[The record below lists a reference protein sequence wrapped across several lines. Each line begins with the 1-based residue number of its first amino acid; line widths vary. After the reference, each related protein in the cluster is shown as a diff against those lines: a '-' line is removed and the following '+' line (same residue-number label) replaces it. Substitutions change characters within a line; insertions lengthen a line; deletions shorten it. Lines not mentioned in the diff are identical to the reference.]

1 MHRTCVRAPKRK
13 EVSELK
19 KSCCSVLLVLALSVA
34 LNAQVAAQPK
44 PEDLLKNLVVSDSV
58 QPGPEKLKPGLDLI
72 NADDSIAM
80 LTYISSD
87 LMEGREA
94 GTRGFQLAAEYA
106 ASMFSL
112 WKLQP
117 AGDKPAAQAP
127 RGMMGGNEPPAPSKR
142 SYFQE
147 LTLKETKNPSSRID
161 VQSAKDGSVKTKS
174 FQSGIDFRS
183 AAATTGTLEGPAVFA
198 GYGIQEKSIGWDD
211 FKGIDVKGKI
221 VLVLSDAPGKD
232 DPKSP
237 FQQKE
242 LKDKYFPQPAPG
254 ARMGAPAG
262 GFNKVQDIMK
272 RGATAVLQVSAGMTD
287 AEFVNSLSAV
297 RKPSDDRPYN
307 PRPRRRLS
315 LAVAGPG
322 AGPMGGPGA
331 IAISREMADSVLE
344 ASGQTIAALQKKI
357 DSSYAPASLVLPA
370 TRITIADTAEYSFVR
385 CRNIL
390 AMIEGSDP
398 VLKNE
403 YVVIGAHY
411 DHTGS
416 FDGYVYNGADDNGSG
431 SVGVMNAA
439 RAFAANP
446 VKPKR
451 SVIFA
456 LWTAEE
462 MGLLGSRYYV
472 QNPTFPIAKTVAY
485 FNMDMIS
492 RPHDAKTLARTA
504 AMFNFPAGKELFDK
518 IQPADFLSVSISAN
532 AGFGDVFRNAD
543 KSVGLDMYLRES
555 AAGQRPS
562 GGTDHSSFAAV
573 DVPWA
578 SVITAMTE
586 DYHQTS
592 DSVEKVSGELMARV
606 SRLIYLAAFEVA
618 DR

>member
-1 MHRTCVRAPKRK
+1 
-13 EVSELK
+13 LK
-19 KSCCSVLLVLALSVA
+19 KSCCSLLLVLALAVA
-34 LNAQVAAQPK
+34 LNAQGAAQQK
-44 PEDLLKNLVVSDSV
+44 PEDLLKNLVVSDSI
-58 QPGPEKLKPGLDLI
+58 QPGPEKLKAGLDLI

-87 LMEGREA
+87 LMEGRQA

-106 ASMFSL
+106 ASLFSL

-117 AGDKPAAQAP
+117 AGDKPAAPAP
-127 RGMMGGNEPPAPSKR
+127 RGMMGGNEPPATPKR
-142 SYFQE
+142 SYYQE
-147 LTLKETKNPSSRID
+147 LTLKETKNQSSRIE
-161 VQSAKDGSVKTKS
+161 VQYAKDGSVKTRS

-183 AAATTGTLEGPAVFA
+183 AGAAPGTIEGPAVFA
-198 GYGIQEKSIGWDD
+198 GYGIQEKSAGWDD

-254 ARMGAPAG
+254 ARMGAPG

-272 RGATAVLQVSAGMTD
+272 RGAAAVLQVSAGMTD
-287 AEFVNSLSAV
+287 AEFANSLSAV

-307 PRPRRRLS
+307 PNPRRRLS
-315 LAVAGPG
+315 LAGPSS
-322 AGPMGGPGA
+322 GPMGGPAA
-331 IAISREMADSVLE
+331 IAISREMADAVLA

-357 DSSYAPASLVLPA
+357 DSSYAPASLALPA
-370 TRITIADTAEYSFVR
+370 TRITIADTAEYAYVR

-431 SVGVMNAA
+431 SVGVLNIA

-451 SVIFA
+451 SIIFA

-485 FNMDMIS
+485 LNMDMIS

-504 AMFNFPAGKELFDK
+504 AMFNFPAGKDLFDK
-518 IQPADFLSVSISAN
+518 VNPADFLSVSYSAN
-532 AGFGDVFRNAD
+532 SGFGDILRNAD
-543 KSVGLDMYLRES
+543 KSVGLDMFMRES
-555 AAGQRPS
+555 TPGQRPS

-573 DVPWA
+573 DVPWV

-606 SRLIYLAAFEVA
+606 SRLLYMTACEVA